1 MFSFFGTTEI
11 WLGQNINLPELCG
24 RRRIRGISDPVNTIK
39 QALFYFKFTEHVN
52 HLRSNFQKVLFC
64 LFFFLNHASSTLISR
79 TLKFQT
85 LVRTC
90 EKSSEVNLQ
99 VLDKTYLL
107 RIDRCSPHTEF
118 CLASGVPVSSSVTAK
133 QIFSA
138 VSSLSMN
145 KKQS

>member
-24 RRRIRGISDPVNTIK
+24 RRRIHGISDPVNTIK

-64 LFFFLNHASSTLISR
+64 LFLFLNHASSRLISR

-99 VLDKTYLL
+99 FLENTYQL
-107 RIDRCSPHTEF
+107 RIDRCSPHIEF
-118 CLASGVPVSSSVTAK
+118 C
-133 QIFSA
+133 
-138 VSSLSMN
+138 
-145 KKQS
+145 